1 MTDTLV
7 TRLGV
12 VRRSSDGW
20 GFGLYDESLAHRYW
34 FRTRVDPAS
43 RSGEDPR
50 SIQAD
55 GLPVVEESTLV
66 WVGLNPSWSDDKPKA
81 NRVSLMKVLNWA
93 GQRGL
98 TEVVGVNLFAY
109 RHTDV
114 DGLKAHVSA
123 SDLLNSVGEHNDAIL
138 AHVFGG
144 PGLVLA
150 AWGGDGA
157 TLTRGSAV
165 RKLMGAALC
174 PGVCANGEP
183 KHPAR
188 LANATALVPLPEL
201 A

>member
-1 MTDTLV
+1 MTDTLL

-20 GFGLYDESLAHRYW
+20 GFGLYDESLTHRYW

-50 SIQAD
+50 SVQAD
-55 GLPVVEESTLV
+55 GLPVVDESTLV
-66 WVGLNPSWSDDKPKA
+66 WVGLNPSWSDDNPKA

-123 SDLLNSVGEHNDAIL
+123 SDLLNSVGGTTTPLWLMYSAARVPSSRHG
-138 AHVFGG
+138 VGTVR
-144 PGLVLA
+144 PSLVA
-150 AWGGDGA
+150 VWC
-157 TLTRGSAV
+157 GS
-165 RKLMGAALC
+165 
-174 PGVCANGEP
+174 
-183 KHPAR
+183 
-188 LANATALVPLPEL
+188 
-201 A
+201 